1 MRILFFFLLLT
12 CISSHAIS
20 QDIVSPHLFEQMV
33 MDKKDNFSSVNLFL
47 TVGYDNMQNKEFSNR
62 ITSLGNTPLPTEFM
76 TTGFG
81 FSIVREKWTIL
92 NLDINL
98 GRNTDFS
105 DVPDLNTSLFF
116 SHLKAGFGYNL
127 LDVQHQFRLE
137 PGIGLVYGNGRYQMQ
152 PDLID
157 ASFDD
162 AVGSPNFYELNV
174 RQNNYGLN
182 FNITVS
188 QNQFF
193 NPARVLTNFFGL
205 EVGTNLMLLTG
216 AMTPTLAESPNFN
229 LSTFYFKVKI
239 NVISP

>member
-1 MRILFFFLLLT
+1 MRFVFLISLFIGF
-12 CISSHAIS
+12 SSIAIA
-20 QDIVSPHLFEQMV
+20 QDIVSPNLFEQMA
-33 MDKKDNFSSVNLFL
+33 MDKDERFTSVNLFL
-47 TVGYDNMQNKEFSNR
+47 SVGYDNMPNREFSDR
-62 ITSLGNTPLPTEFM
+62 IASLGNTPLPTEFM

-81 FSIVREKWTIL
+81 FSLVREKWTIL

-98 GRNTDFS
+98 GRATDFS
-105 DVPDLNTSLFF
+105 EVPDLNTSLFF
-116 SHLKAGFGYNL
+116 SHLKAGVGYNL

-152 PDLID
+152 PNLID

-182 FNITVS
+182 LNLTFS

-205 EVGTNLMLLTG
+205 EVGTNLMMLSSALTP
-216 AMTPTLAESPNFN
+216 ALIDSPNFN